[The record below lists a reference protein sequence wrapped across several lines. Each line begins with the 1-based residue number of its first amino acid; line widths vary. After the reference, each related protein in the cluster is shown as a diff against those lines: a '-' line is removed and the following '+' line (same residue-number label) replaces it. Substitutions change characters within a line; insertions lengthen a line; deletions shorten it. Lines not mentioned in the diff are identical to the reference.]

1 MTSLLLAVA
10 LAAAPASLVPPSP
23 PPAAASS
30 ASGSI
35 DPAAATRAYL
45 EQVPAEQRARSDA
58 YFEGGYWLSLW
69 SFLWSAGILILLLQ
83 TGLSARMRDLAERAT
98 QVRALQTG
106 LYWTQFAV
114 AIAALSF
121 PLSVYRDYLR
131 EHRYGLS
138 NLGFAA
144 WLGEELKGLAVSI
157 VLGGLA
163 MMALYA
169 VVRRLARSWWIWG
182 SLVVL
187 ALTAFFTLI
196 EPVLISPIFNHP
208 KKLEDAR
215 VVAPILSLARAN
227 GIGTGEVWEIDASKQ
242 SKRISANVSGFL
254 GTERITLNDN
264 LLNRASL
271 PEIEAVMAHEM
282 GHYVLHHIY
291 KGLTELGLVI
301 VSGFAVVSVLFERL
315 RRRNQ
320 ARWRVREI
328 GDVAGLPLA
337 ALLFA
342 GYLFALTPVLN
353 SIIRVQEAEADI
365 FGLNAA
371 QQPDGFAQIALKLS
385 EYRKLDPAPL
395 EEIVFYD
402 HPSGRARIFAAMRW
416 KAEHPSTWSK
426 AAAKR

>member
-23 PPAAASS
+23 PPAAASG

-114 AIAALSF
+114 AVAVLSF

-138 NLGFAA
+138 NLGFGA

-182 SLVVL
+182 SVVAVALVAVS
-187 ALTAFFTLI
+187 TLI

-208 KKLEDAR
+208 K
-215 VVAPILSLARAN
+215 
-227 GIGTGEVWEIDASKQ
+227 
-242 SKRISANVSGFL
+242 
-254 GTERITLNDN
+254 
-264 LLNRASL
+264 
-271 PEIEAVMAHEM
+271 
-282 GHYVLHHIY
+282 
-291 KGLTELGLVI
+291 
-301 VSGFAVVSVLFERL
+301 
-315 RRRNQ
+315 
-320 ARWRVREI
+320 
-328 GDVAGLPLA
+328 
-337 ALLFA
+337 
-342 GYLFALTPVLN
+342 
-353 SIIRVQEAEADI
+353 
-365 FGLNAA
+365 
-371 QQPDGFAQIALKLS
+371 
-385 EYRKLDPAPL
+385 
-395 EEIVFYD
+395 
-402 HPSGRARIFAAMRW
+402 
-416 KAEHPSTWSK
+416 
-426 AAAKR
+426 

>member
-353 SIIRVQEAEADI
+353 SIIRAQEAEADI

-371 QQPDGFAQIALKLS
+371 QQPDGFAQITLKLS
-385 EYRKLDPAPL
+385 EYRKLDPGPL

-416 KAEHPSTWSK
+416 KAEHPSTWTT